1 MQTFQSTPSLRKAT
15 PIIMSAL
22 RGMAISIHTFLAEG
36 DHFMLH
42 STRATSYFNPHLPCG
57 RRQLL
62 CRHVNR
68 LIYFNPHLPCGR
80 RHITLIYF
88 LTVYVISIHTFLAEG
103 DQFFPGCC
111 SDTGNFN
118 PHLPCG
124 RRPTSAGVTKQ
135 CHSISI
141 HTFLAEGDTAS
152 FVAFMSLAPFQ
163 STPSLRKAT
172 PPQFGYSGIL
182 WYFNPHLPCGRR
194 LRTDPI
200 AM

>member
-80 RHITLIYF
+80 RHIGNFGRHHELI
-88 LTVYVISIHTFLAEG
+88 ISIHTFLAEG
-103 DQFFPGCC
+103 DNKLSTAACTDC
-111 SDTGNFN
+111 
-118 PHLPCG
+118 
-124 RRPTSAGVTKQ
+124 
-135 CHSISI
+135 ISI
-141 HTFLAEGDTAS
+141 HTFLAEGDLQRLLYQIFILDISIHT
-152 FVAFMSLAPFQ
+152 FLAEGDLI
-163 STPSLRKAT
+163 PSVFFCIR
-172 PPQFGYSGIL
+172 GISIHTFL
-182 WYFNPHLPCGRR
+182 AEGDSKYKSNYK
-194 LRTDPI
+194 
-200 AM
+200 